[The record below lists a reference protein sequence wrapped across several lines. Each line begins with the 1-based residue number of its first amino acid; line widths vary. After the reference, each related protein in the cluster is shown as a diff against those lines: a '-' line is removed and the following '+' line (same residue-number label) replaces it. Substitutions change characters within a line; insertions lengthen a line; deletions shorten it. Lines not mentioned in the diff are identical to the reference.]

1 MSKQIM
7 MQWVL
12 GKEPMNENIFNKFLD
27 EVCLIQEKV
36 KNMNQALDSFLSEVK
51 SVEINEEAKK
61 ISEETIQSIG
71 NVIDQLSKISE
82 YATRA
87 QEMGKLD
94 ENVAAFAKPL
104 GMLVGQIKDALDHGS
119 ALVDKEKVLGK
130 VRDRWYDINVT
141 GLQLKNIAE
150 K

>member
-12 GKEPMNENIFNKFLD
+12 GKEPMNEKSFKTFLD

-130 VRDRWYDINVT
+130 VSDRWYDINVT

>member
-1 MSKQIM
+1 MNKQIM
-7 MQWVL
+7 VQWVL

-71 NVIDQLSKISE
+71 NVVDQLSKISE

-130 VRDRWYDINVT
+130 VSDRWYDINVT